1 MTTWS
6 PAPDARVAEL
16 ADAPDLGFLAA
27 MVPNGAQRADLRKRT
42 PVVVS
47 RVPERPLSGHGGTTL
62 APRGTFNRK
71 EIDLTVVVGN
81 LGLPLWRRTQ
91 VIQPVPF
98 GSALEGLR
106 GGREETGK
114 VSIDEPRDVGVG
126 ARARS
131 R

>member
-1 MTTWS
+1 
-6 PAPDARVAEL
+6 
-16 ADAPDLGFLAA
+16 
-27 MVPNGAQRADLRKRT
+27 MVRSVLTCGSEHQSWFPGCQKGRF
-42 PVVVS
+42 
-47 RVPERPLSGHGGTTL
+47 SGHGGTTL

-98 GSALEGLR
+98 GSALEGLC

-114 VSIDEPRDVGVG
+114 VSIDEPRDVRVG

>member
-81 LGLPLWRRTQ
+81 LGAFFVAPDTGYSA
-91 VIQPVPF
+91 
-98 GSALEGLR
+98 GSFR
-106 GGREETGK
+106 FCT
-114 VSIDEPRDVGVG
+114 
-126 ARARS
+126 
-131 R
+131 